1 QGRQHGQPGFGV
13 PRQHGIDHLADALR
27 LQRQAVFRA
36 IRRTHPRVQQPQVI
50 VDFGDGAHGGPWIV
64 ARRLLLDGDRRRQAL
79 DEVDVGLV
87 HQLQELPRVGRQAFD
102 VAALPFGIQRVEGQR
117 RFARA
122 GQARDDHELVTR
134 QVERDVFEIMGAGT
148 PNAYRV
154 HRAVCGFKGQL
165 GTIARRVL
173 SRARHCP
180 YVFCMPAD
188 TKLKLTSSERRASVA
203 LAGLFACRM
212 LGLFLL
218 LPVFAVAAGSLPG
231 GDDPMKVGLALG
243 MYGLTQAF
251 MQIPFG
257 LASDRWGR
265 RPVVVAGLLLFI
277 AGSVVCALAHDVF
290 WITIGR
296 AIQGAGAISAAVT
309 AWLADATRDA
319 VRTRAMAMV
328 GASIG
333 LSFALSLVLAPV
345 LVGWWGLPGLFW
357 TIACLGVASLAVA
370 RWVVPVV
377 PRSEARSM
385 QVRPGEV
392 LAHRDMLRLNFG
404 VFALHCTQ
412 VALFVVVPAL
422 LAQTGGWGTQELW
435 KVYLPIILVSFVL
448 MVPVIFVAERHR
460 AHRAAL
466 RASVAGLAA
475 VCALLPAASHGFYT
489 LAIAITAFFVVFNI
503 LEALQ
508 PSLVSRVAP
517 AQYKGLAPGFYNT
530 AQAAGLFCGGAL
542 GGWLAARAGADAVF
556 LGAAALAA
564 VWLAVTWA
572 LKPLP

>member
-1 QGRQHGQPGFGV
+1 MSP
-13 PRQHGIDHLADALR
+13 
-27 LQRQAVFRA
+27 
-36 IRRTHPRVQQPQVI
+36 
-50 VDFGDGAHGGPWIV
+50 
-64 ARRLLLDGDRRRQAL
+64 
-79 DEVDVGLV
+79 
-87 HQLQELPRVGRQAFD
+87 EL
-102 VAALPFGIQRVEGQR
+102 
-117 RFARA
+117 
-122 GQARDDHELVTR
+122 
-134 QVERDVFEIMGAGT
+134 
-148 PNAYRV
+148 
-154 HRAVCGFKGQL
+154 
-165 GTIARRVL
+165 
-173 SRARHCP
+173 
-180 YVFCMPAD
+180 
-188 TKLKLTSSERRASVA
+188 KLKLTPSERRASVA

-218 LPVFAVAAGSLPG
+218 LPVFAVAAVGLPG
-231 GDDPMKVGLALG
+231 GDDPLRVGLALG

-265 RPVVVAGLLLFI
+265 RPVVVAGLVLFVI
-277 AGSVVCALAHDVF
+277 GSVVCALAQDVF

-333 LSFALSLVLAPV
+333 LSFALSLVVAPV
-345 LVGWWGLPGLFW
+345 LVGWWGLSGLFW

-370 RWVVPVV
+370 RWIVPVV
-377 PRSEARSM
+377 PRTQARSM
-385 QVRPGEV
+385 NQVRPRQV
-392 LAHRDMLRLNFG
+392 LAHTDLLRLNFG
-404 VFALHCTQ
+404 VFVLHCIQ

-422 LAQTGGWGTQELW
+422 LAQAGGLPAQALW

-448 MVPVIFVAERHR
+448 MVPVIFVAERRR
-460 AHRAAL
+460 AHRGAL
-466 RASVAGLAA
+466 RAAVVGLIA
-475 VCALLPAASHGFYT
+475 VCALLPVASQSFYP
-489 LAIAITAFFVVFNI
+489 LAVVMTAFFVMFNV

-517 AQYKGLAPGFYNT
+517 TQYKGLALGFFNT

-542 GGWLAARAGADAVF
+542 GGWLAASAGTNAVF
-556 LGAAALAA
+556 WASAALSAL
-564 VWLAVTWA
+564 WLAVTWA